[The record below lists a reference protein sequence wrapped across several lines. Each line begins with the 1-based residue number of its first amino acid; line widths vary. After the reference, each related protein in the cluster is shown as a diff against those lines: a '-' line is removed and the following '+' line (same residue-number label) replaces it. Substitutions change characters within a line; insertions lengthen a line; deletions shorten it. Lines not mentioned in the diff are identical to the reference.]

1 MGALEKM
8 LELAKKEVED
18 NNNGWWWLSFAD
30 DDGFKGALLIFAPGF
45 HSAMGIAHL
54 TGLNPGGQVQGLELP
69 RGTPTTDQL
78 MFDYS
83 GRLLTA
89 EECAAFDLMAEASMN
104 TRDLN

>member
-1 MGALEKM
+1 M

-18 NNNGWWWLSFAD
+18 NNCGWWWLSFATD
-30 DDGFKGALLIFAPGF
+30 EDGFKGALLIFAPGF

-89 EECAAFDLMAEASMN
+89 VECAAFDLMAEASMN
-104 TRDLN
+104 ALN